1 MDTEQQSRQWQ
12 QARRHLQENRI
23 EAGKALLLVLAN
35 QSFAPALCD
44 LGIVLLM
51 EARDETTARQALG
64 LFSRAERQQH
74 AQAIYQLACIS
85 LSDTLEPLD
94 WRRVAERLALCCASE
109 NASALC
115 DAALFLARFG
125 TPEQQTMSTG
135 LLETSALRGN
145 TVAMALLGERL
156 ARGFCCTP
164 DPARANSIRR
174 VAIKL
179 GLPVPEPDAAL
190 GFSAPEPASKPAVP
204 APFPVLDLSLS
215 AAAAAGE
222 VLDERI
228 DLTVFKELLSAEE
241 CLYIQCL
248 GGPQLQPSR
257 SVGPDGKWHLNQ
269 VRTSHDFQFL
279 PEHEELT
286 LKLLQLRLAK
296 AAQLPLKHAEPL
308 ILLRYLPGQE
318 YKAHRDHLPPSQFTP
333 VESGGAG
340 QRLRTVIA
348 YLNDP
353 ASGGETEFPLLG
365 KRITPHRGDVLR
377 FDNIDGEGL
386 LNGASLH
393 AGVPVNQGVKWICT
407 LWIRQKALRML

>member
-1 MDTEQQSRQWQ
+1 MDPEQQSRQWQ

-51 EARDETTARQALG
+51 EARDETTARQALA

-125 TPEQQTMSTG
+125 TPEQQAMSTG

-174 VAIKL
+174 VALKL
-179 GLPVPEPDAAL
+179 GLPVPEPDATL

-215 AAAAAGE
+215 AAAVAGDM
-222 VLDERI
+222 LDERI
-228 DLTVFKELLSAEE
+228 HLMVFPELLSAEE

-257 SVGPDGKWHLNQ
+257 SVDPDGTWHLNQ
-269 VRTSHDFQFL
+269 IRTSHDFQFL
-279 PEHEELT
+279 PEHEELY
-286 LKLLQLRLAK
+286 LKLLQLRLAN
-296 AAQLPLKHAEPL
+296 AAALPVKNAEPL
-308 ILLRYLPGQE
+308 ILLRYQPGQE
-318 YKAHRDHLPPSQFTP
+318 YKAHRDYLPPSRY
-333 VESGGAG
+333 VALEAGGAG

-348 YLNDP
+348 YLNVP
-353 ASGGETEFPLLG
+353 GAGGETAFPLLG
-365 KRITPHRGDVLR
+365 QTIKPQLGHVLR
-377 FDNIDGEGL
+377 FDNVDGDGRINE
-386 LNGASLH
+386 NSLH
-393 AGVPVNQGVKWICT
+393 AGLPVKQGLKWICT
-407 LWIRQKALRML
+407 LWIRQNALRML